1 MILSRNRV
9 RVHLLRIQVML
20 NYLCASLTRG
30 FKMITKK
37 KAKEFIYCMLDE
49 FYISLPTVVRTKKG
63 MGCQALYKY
72 TVDEYGMPYHEIILS
87 KDHGITEETC
97 LHELVHA
104 WQCENGK
111 KVGHGKSF
119 DKWRKICNDWGYGE
133 IR

>member
-1 MILSRNRV
+1 
-9 RVHLLRIQVML
+9 
-20 NYLCASLTRG
+20 
-30 FKMITKK
+30 
-37 KAKEFIYCMLDE
+37 MLDKNGSKR
-49 FYISLPTVVRTKKG
+49 FIHDVINDFDIAWPVFIKFKKG
-63 MGCQALYKY
+63 MGQQALYENK
-72 TVDEYGMPYHEIILS
+72 VDDYGTAYHKITLS

-133 IR
+133 IL